1 MQMLPDR
8 PLNPLVIRTDAP
20 PIPEARAWIDAY
32 GGEHGPAIDL
42 CQAVPSVPPPQS
54 LLDRLG
60 ASARSPAS
68 AAYGPILGDGV
79 LRAAFAGNLSA
90 AYGGQIVRDEV
101 AITAGCNQAFFVAM
115 LALVKPGDAV
125 LLPAPWY
132 FNHKMTLDMLG
143 LEARP
148 LPALAEDG
156 FIPDPDA
163 AARLIDGR
171 TAAIVLVSPNNPT
184 GAVYPPEVIRAF
196 FELCRARRLYLVLD
210 ETYREF
216 LPEET
221 GAPHDLFSDPDWP
234 QTLVH
239 LFSFSKSYAIS
250 GHRLGALVGSRG
262 LLDQV
267 GKVLDSLQICAPRVA
282 QAPVAWA
289 IEALADWRLANARS
303 MIERGSTFRRAL
315 ASQNLWQA
323 ITIGAY
329 FAYVQHPFEH
339 AVSREAAARLAGARG
354 ILTLPGSFFG
364 PGQERFLRVS
374 FANVGPDVLA
384 TLGKRF
390 LASLED

>member
-1 MQMLPDR
+1 MQMLPGR

-32 GGEHGPAIDL
+32 RGEHGPAVDL
-42 CQAVPSVPPPQS
+42 CQAVPSTPPPQS

-68 AAYGPILGDGV
+68 AAYGPILGDDE
-79 LRAAFAGNLSA
+79 LRRAFAANMSA
-90 AYGGQIVRDEV
+90 AYGGRIVRDEV

-115 LALVKPGDAV
+115 LTLAKPGNAV
-125 LLPAPWY
+125 LLPTPWY

-143 LEARP
+143 FEARP
-148 LPALAEDG
+148 LPALPDDG
-156 FIPDPDA
+156 FIPNADA
-163 AARLIDGR
+163 AARLIDER

-196 FELCRARRLYLVLD
+196 FDLCRAQRLYLVLD

-216 LPEET
+216 LPEEA
-221 GAPHDLFSDPDWP
+221 GAPHDLFSDPDWR

-239 LFSFSKSYAIS
+239 LFSFSKSYAIP
-250 GHRLGALVGSRG
+250 GHRLGALVGSRD
-262 LLDQV
+262 LLEQIA
-267 GKVLDSLQICAPRVA
+267 KVLDSLQICAPRVA

-289 IEALADWRLANARS
+289 IEALVDWRLANARA
-303 MIERGSTFRRAL
+303 MIERGAAFRQAL
-315 ASQNLWQA
+315 ASQNAWRA
-323 ITIGAY
+323 VTVGAY

-339 AVSREAAARLAGARG
+339 VGSREAAARLARAGG
-354 ILTLPGSFFG
+354 ILALPGSFFG

-390 LASLED
+390 LGSLED